1 MGAVPQEVCQVR
13 KVQQASHP
21 RHSQR
26 TSDTTLLPALL
37 RASIQHKWVF
47 PWVIRGHS
55 YSRGHRKAR
64 GRGEGS
70 VGEGGEG
77 QEGGRC
83 PCCEMKAYPE
93 DSVTLGDFHYHK
105 ACLKCAECGRGPD
118 NDTPMMLGPKDQDN
132 VFGEADLEPYCKFCF
147 AKRYKVSALN
157 IAETVTTLL
166 DQGSMSL

>member
-1 MGAVPQEVCQVR
+1 MLVLLMIRLPLFHDHGDHAYHDDHAQEAVPQEVCQMR
-13 KVQQASHP
+13 KVQQASYSG
-21 RHSQR
+21 HSQR

-77 QEGGRC
+77 QEG
-83 PCCEMKAYPE
+83 EE
-93 DSVTLGDFHYHK
+93 
-105 ACLKCAECGRGPD
+105 
-118 NDTPMMLGPKDQDN
+118 
-132 VFGEADLEPYCKFCF
+132 
-147 AKRYKVSALN
+147 VS
-157 IAETVTTLL
+157 LL
-166 DQGSMSL
+166 RDEGIP